1 MSKRRSLH
9 IGLNFVDPKK
19 YGGWDG
25 ALNACVS
32 DANAMH
38 DVAVSRGFE
47 PQMLLD
53 DAATADNLRQHL
65 NEAAADLGDG
75 DFLFLTYSGH
85 GGQVPDVSGDEED
98 AYDETWC
105 LYDTQLID
113 DALYG
118 VLCTFAEGV
127 RIFVMSDSCHSE
139 TVTRAPAIDWRE
151 RRRAARAVGGPRSKL
166 APLKVTVAE
175 FENHPEAYEAQR
187 DWWRPKPA
195 LPRNSPAKVVL
206 VSGCQDDQTSLDGDV
221 NGAFTESFLK
231 VWDNGSFQGNY
242 SELREEVVNRI
253 RSSQVPGLFYY
264 GVNVDTMLAQQPLG
278 D

>member
-9 IGLNFVDPKK
+9 IGLNFVDPDK
-19 YGGWDG
+19 YNGWDG
-25 ALNACVS
+25 ALNACVN
-32 DANAMH
+32 DANSMR

-47 PQMLLD
+47 PTMLLD
-53 DAATADNLRQHL
+53 DQATAENLREQL
-65 NEAAADLGDG
+65 NAAAADLGAG

-105 LYDTQLID
+105 LYDTQLVD

-118 VLCTFAEGV
+118 VLCTFAQGV
-127 RIFVMSDSCHSE
+127 RIFVLSDSCHSE
-139 TVTRAPAIDWRE
+139 TVVRAPAVNWRD
-151 RRRAARAVGGPRSKL
+151 RRREARAVGGPRSKL

-175 FENHPEAYEAQR
+175 FESHQQDYAQQR
-187 DWWRPKPA
+187 TWWRPKPA
-195 LPRNSPAKVVL
+195 LPKTSPAKVVL
-206 VSGCQDDQTSLDGDV
+206 ISGCQDDQTSLDGDV

-231 VWDNGSFQGNY
+231 VWDGGGFAGNY
-242 SELREEVVNRI
+242 SELREAVVRQI
-253 RSSQVPGLFYY
+253 RSPQVPGLFYY
-264 GVNVDTMLAQQPLG
+264 GIEVASMLDQPPLG